1 MTTEHHHEPSDL
13 PQVGRADVPGTA
25 RYEAPLLWSAATY
38 LRHAG
43 RTLDGGPRSVLL
55 GRAWSYEPASC
66 LTGLRVVA
74 LRVADGVFVCPLCG
88 LRTL

>member
-1 MTTEHHHEPSDL
+1 MTTEHHHERSGL
-13 PQVGRADVPGTA
+13 QQVGHTDATGTA
-25 RYEAPLLWSAATY
+25 RHEAPPLWSAPTH

-55 GRAWSYEPASC
+55 DRTWSYEPASC

-88 LRTL
+88 LRTS